1 MKFLNSSRLTTLSTW
16 IAILSLFQTC
26 TTEKDK
32 DKFTI
37 GKNGDAK
44 AILIPENSDP
54 VIKFAASELQS
65 YFKDI
70 TGHEIQIRESST
82 DNENQGIQFI
92 HEEDTSLKWDGY
104 KIEMAKG
111 VVRLSANEP
120 RALLFAAY
128 TLLEEAGCSFFY
140 PGKNE
145 EIIPRK
151 DLIEIHSISRI
162 YNPILEH
169 RGLAPYGLDAE
180 GLEDGRNFIDWMA
193 KNRMNLILVSEDRPS
208 DSNGPAN
215 GSVWKEVDTELLPEL
230 QKRGFIIEMSEHC
243 TPVFF
248 PRSLFKEHPTW
259 FALNNGERKLG
270 APPYSGQI
278 CYSNKDAIEY
288 YATALAKYAQEH
300 PEFHIIGTWPL
311 DGGGYCECKDCE
323 DPQTVFKAAMRVA
336 EKVGEVRPDMI
347 VEHLA
352 YKVQTWQPPAM
363 KEIPRNMSVL
373 WTSDAG
379 VREELLKEWI
389 KKSNDA
395 GGVYQFEYFMGD
407 NYRTRTNVW
416 LRPDY
421 SAGVAS
427 EAAAT
432 GYRGVISLFLPI
444 QNWWRSSFNNWFFA
458 RSCWDKDLNI
468 PAYLKKYCRDHYGE
482 QSGEAEAIFTLILT
496 EFQREPYG
504 LPEDFSDQR
513 LENTRRAAK
522 ILLEKLHQVLGKTK
536 DKKTAIRF
544 GRIKSFVEFSLLHCE
559 AFASK
564 AKPDLERLI
573 QYSKDHSDQDAV
585 LMYPGYV
592 RWRNEEYFP

>member
-1 MKFLNSSRLTTLSTW
+1 MTGVFRLAASLTC
-16 IAILSLFQTC
+16 IVIISLFQTC
-26 TTEKDK
+26 ATEYNQ

-37 GKNGDAK
+37 GKKGNIK
-44 AILIPENSDP
+44 AIVIPENAGP
-54 VIKFAASELQS
+54 VIKFAATELQS
-65 YFKDI
+65 YFIDI
-70 TGHEIQIRESST
+70 TDEKIQIRESST
-82 DNENQGIQFI
+82 DNGNHVIQFI
-92 HEEDTSLKWDGY
+92 HEKDTSLKWDGY
-104 KIEMAKG
+104 KIEITNG
-111 VVRLSANEP
+111 VIRLSAKEP

-151 DLIEIHSISRI
+151 ALIEIQPTSRI

-169 RGLAPYGLDAE
+169 RGLAPYGLDASSVKE
-180 GLEDGRNFIDWMA
+180 GRNFIDWMA

-208 DSNGPAN
+208 DSDGPAN
-215 GSVWKEVDTELLPEL
+215 GSVWKEVNTELLPEL

-248 PRSLFKEHPTW
+248 PRSLFQEHPTW
-259 FALNNGERKLG
+259 FALNKGQRKLG
-270 APPYSGQI
+270 PPPYSGQM

-288 YATALAKYAQEH
+288 YASAIAKYAKEH

-311 DGGGYCECKDCE
+311 DGGDYCECKDCE

-373 WTSDAG
+373 WTSDVG
-379 VREELLKEWI
+379 VREELVKEWI
-389 KKSNDA
+389 KKSNRA

-416 LRPDY
+416 LRPEY
-421 SAGVAS
+421 SAGVA
-427 EAAAT
+427 AQAAT
-432 GYRGVISLFLPI
+432 TGFRGVISLFLPI

-458 RSCWDKDLNI
+458 RSCWEKNLNVL
-468 PAYLKKYCRDHYGE
+468 AYIKEYCQDHYGD
-482 QSGEAEAIFTLILT
+482 QSGEAEEIFTLILT
-496 EFQREPYG
+496 KLQREPYL
-504 LPEDFSDQR
+504 LPEEFGAER
-513 LENTRRAAK
+513 LENTREVSK
-522 ILLEKLHQVLGKTK
+522 VLLEKLDKVSGKTK
-536 DKKTAIRF
+536 DRQIALRF
-544 GRIKSFVEFSLLHCE
+544 ERIKSFVEFSLLHCE

-564 AKPDLERLI
+564 AKPDLGRLI
-573 QYSKDHSDQDAV
+573 EYSRDHSDQHMV
-585 LMYPGYV
+585 LMYPGYIQ
-592 RWRNEEYFP
+592 WRNEEYFP

>member
-1 MKFLNSSRLTTLSTW
+1 MNRIFWLAPSLTLIVIT
-16 IAILSLFQTC
+16 SLFQACKTGQ
-26 TTEKDK
+26 DD

-37 GKNGDAK
+37 GKKGNIK
-44 AILIPENSDP
+44 AIVIPENSDP
-54 VIKFAASELQS
+54 VIKFAARELQS
-65 YFKDI
+65 YFEDI
-70 TGHEIQIRESST
+70 TGDKIEIRESAA
-82 DNENQGIQFI
+82 DNGDHVIQFTN
-92 HEEDTSLKWDGY
+92 EKDTSLKWDGY

-111 VVRLSANEP
+111 VIRLSANEP

-128 TLLEEAGCSFFY
+128 TLLEKAGCSFFY

-151 DLIEIHSISRI
+151 ALIEIQPTSRI

-169 RGLAPYGLDAE
+169 RGLAPYGLQASSV
-180 GLEDGRNFIDWMA
+180 EDGRNFIDWMA

-215 GSVWKEVDTELLPEL
+215 GSVWKEVNTELLPEL

-259 FALNNGERKLG
+259 FALNKGKRKLG
-270 APPYSGQI
+270 PPPYSGQM

-288 YATALAKYAQEH
+288 YATALANYAKEH

-311 DGGGYCECKDCE
+311 DGGDYCECKDCE
-323 DPQTVFKAAMRVA
+323 NPQTVFKAAMRVA
-336 EKVGEVRPDMI
+336 EKVGELRPDMI

-363 KEIPRNMSVL
+363 KEIPGNMSVL

-379 VREELLKEWI
+379 VREELVNEWI
-389 KKSNDA
+389 KKSNHA

-416 LRPDY
+416 LRPEY
-421 SAGVAS
+421 SAGIGPQ
-427 EAAAT
+427 AAAK
-432 GYRGVISLFLPI
+432 GFRGVISLFLPI

-458 RSCWDKDLNI
+458 RSCWDEDLNVSAHI
-468 PAYLKKYCRDHYGE
+468 KKYCEDHYGD
-482 QSGEAEAIFTLILT
+482 QSEEAEEIFTLIT
-496 EFQREPYG
+496 TKFQREPYM
-504 LPEDFSDQR
+504 LPEEFSAER
-513 LENTRRAAK
+513 LDTTREVSR
-522 ILLEKLHQVLGKTK
+522 IILEKLDKVLAKTK
-536 DKKTAIRF
+536 DRQIALRF
-544 GRIKSFVEFSLLHCE
+544 ERIKSFVEFSLLHFE
-559 AFASK
+559 AFTSK
-564 AKPDLERLI
+564 AKPDLGRLI
-573 QYSKDHSDQDAV
+573 QYSEDHRDQHMV
-585 LMYPGYV
+585 LMYPGYIK
-592 RWRNEEYFP
+592 WRNEEYFP

>member
-1 MKFLNSSRLTTLSTW
+1 MVQVYRLTISLTCLVV
-16 IAILSLFQTC
+16 ILLFQRC
-26 TTEKDK
+26 NTEGNNNN
-32 DKFTI
+32 KFTI
-37 GKNGDAK
+37 GKSGNIE
-44 AILIPENSDP
+44 AIFIPEDSGP
-54 VIKFAASELQS
+54 VIKFAATELQS
-65 YFKDI
+65 YFRDI
-70 TGHEIQIRESST
+70 TGDELQIRESSA
-82 DNENQGIQFI
+82 ENVNPAIQFV
-92 HEEDTSLKWDGY
+92 HEKDTLLKWDGY

-111 VVRLSANEP
+111 VIRLSANEP

-145 EIIPRK
+145 EVIPRK
-151 DLIEIHSISRI
+151 ELIEIKPVSGI
-162 YNPILEH
+162 YNPVLEH
-169 RGLAPYGLDAE
+169 RGLAPYGLDAK
-180 GLEDGRNFIDWMA
+180 GVEDGRNFIDWMA

-259 FALNNGERKLG
+259 FALNDGERKLG
-270 APPYSGQI
+270 PPPYSGQI

-288 YATALAKYAQEH
+288 YANALAKYAMEH

-311 DGGGYCECKDCE
+311 DGGGYCECRNCE
-323 DPQTVFKAAMRVA
+323 DPQTVFKAAVRVA
-336 EKVGEVRPDMI
+336 GKIGEVRPDMI

-352 YKVQTWQPPAM
+352 YKEQTWQPPAM
-363 KEIPRNMSVL
+363 NEIPRNMSVL

-379 VREELLKEWI
+379 VREELAKEWI
-389 KKSNDA
+389 KKSNHA

-421 SAGVAS
+421 SVRVAS
-427 EAAAT
+427 EAAAK

-458 RSCWDKDLNI
+458 RSCWERDLNI
-468 PAYLKKYCRDHYGE
+468 AAYLKKYCQDHYGA
-482 QSGEAEAIFTLILT
+482 QSVEAEEIFTLILT

-504 LPEDFSDQR
+504 LPEDFSGQR
-513 LENTRRAAK
+513 LQNTRKVAK
-522 ILLEKLHQVLGKTK
+522 ILSEKLHQVLSKTK
-536 DKKTAIRF
+536 DKEIATRF
-544 GRIKSFVEFSLLHCE
+544 ERIKSYVEFSLLHCE

-564 AKPDLERLI
+564 AKPDLDRLI
-573 QYSKDHSDQDAV
+573 QYSKDHSEQNMV